1 MRAGKFAHK
10 LFREQPVGV
19 LTNVAQDI
27 NPNSSTSSRGR
38 SPRGIRHFRLDFK
51 DTNHWPAK
59 GPSRRRNVRSSQG
72 KISRSF
78 YFCEDYGV
86 GLCLSV
92 PTTGS
97 HKTPLLSVYR
107 GAKLTRN
114 NGALKCA
121 TLTAYGRVWKV
132 SRKKSDSYPS
142 ADSIE
147 ISVLCYG
154 KVKFTPEQATK
165 TQRGSRV
172 IALLFL

>member
-1 MRAGKFAHK
+1 MWAGKLAHK
-10 LFREQPVGV
+10 LFREQPVEV
-19 LTNVAQDI
+19 LTHVAQDI

-38 SPRGIRHFRLDFK
+38 SPSREVRHFRFDFK

-59 GPSRRRNVRSSQG
+59 CHSRRCDVRSSQG
-72 KISRSF
+72 KTSRSF

-86 GLCLSV
+86 WLCLAA

-97 HKTPLLSVYR
+97 HKTPLLSVYH
-107 GAKLTRN
+107 GAKLTCS

-121 TLTAYGRVWKV
+121 TLNSVHTESL
-132 SRKKSDSYPS
+132 SRQNSDSYPS

-154 KVKFTPEQATK
+154 KVKFAPRTGHEGPEEE
-165 TQRGSRV
+165 
-172 IALLFL
+172 